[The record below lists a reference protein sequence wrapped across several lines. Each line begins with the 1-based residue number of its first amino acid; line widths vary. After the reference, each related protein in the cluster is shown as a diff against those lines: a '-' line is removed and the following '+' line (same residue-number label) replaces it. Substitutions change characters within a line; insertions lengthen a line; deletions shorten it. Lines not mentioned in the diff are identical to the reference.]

1 MDSGKPVWTISFLL
15 VLFSSPMVVFDLIGI
30 QHSVEVASG
39 ADVWYDSQLAS
50 DLLNLRV
57 AVGDI
62 ENDPPFEVLDEV
74 RLRLDNVFNRLN
86 SLPEPGNS
94 AWHTQGISRE
104 DGLADVRV
112 QIGIVDQELKLL
124 DRDPRAFRILA
135 DRELQRAISTQRLIS
150 IRVHDRQNTLVG
162 RMQSQVSAFKI
173 KLLGY
178 GISFVALVLLL
189 AWLMLR
195 HMHSETVLM
204 RSNGQLLDMT
214 DSLVLARDSALRSS
228 EAKSNF
234 LANVSHELR
243 TPLNAILGFSEALM
257 TGIFG
262 RLGERQAEYTGDIH
276 NAGRRLLAL
285 INDIL
290 DLAKLE
296 VGKLELR
303 EEAVDLVVVTAEA
316 VRDLRET
323 ARSAGVTIR
332 LDAPAG
338 SFSVMGDRLRLR
350 QVLDNLLSNA
360 VKFTPAHGLIVAAVE
375 RRADGGTAILV
386 TDTGIGIPAND
397 LARVFL
403 AFEQSD
409 SRLARPAQGT
419 GLGLPL
425 VRQLVECHGGTV
437 ELSSELG
444 AGTRVVVELPSQRSL
459 PEEEDAAIPKLQ
471 TSSTL

>member
-1 MDSGKPVWTISFLL
+1 VLSLAESKP
-15 VLFSSPMVVFDLIGI
+15 GAG
-30 QHSVEVASG
+30 AS
-39 ADVWYDSQLAS
+39 
-50 DLLNLRV
+50 
-57 AVGDI
+57 
-62 ENDPPFEVLDEV
+62 
-74 RLRLDNVFNRLN
+74 
-86 SLPEPGNS
+86 
-94 AWHTQGISRE
+94 
-104 DGLADVRV
+104 
-112 QIGIVDQELKLL
+112 
-124 DRDPRAFRILA
+124 
-135 DRELQRAISTQRLIS
+135 
-150 IRVHDRQNTLVG
+150 
-162 RMQSQVSAFKI
+162 
-173 KLLGY
+173 Y

-189 AWLMLR
+189 AWLMRR

-204 RSNGQLLDMT
+204 RSNGQLLDLT

-338 SFSVMGDRLRLR
+338 SVSVMGDRLRLR

-360 VKFTPAHGLIVAAVE
+360 VKFTPAPGLIVAAVE
-375 RRADGGTAILV
+375 RRADGGTAIIV

-409 SRLARPAQGT
+409 SRLARAAQGT

-444 AGTRVVVELPSQRSL
+444 AGTKVVVELPSQRSL
-459 PEEEDAAIPKLQ
+459 PEEDAATPKLH